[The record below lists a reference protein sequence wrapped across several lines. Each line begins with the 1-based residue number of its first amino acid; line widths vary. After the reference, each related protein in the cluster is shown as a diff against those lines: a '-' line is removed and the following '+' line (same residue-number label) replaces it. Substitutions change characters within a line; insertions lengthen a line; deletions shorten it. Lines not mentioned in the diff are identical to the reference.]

1 MSTASSHA
9 CDFVL
14 YPDEKLLSDRIQ
26 SFIGCPS
33 IAVTKGGRI
42 FLGYYYGGLREPH
55 MDNCN
60 ILIKSDDGVNWS
72 APVLAIPSNKDMLI
86 HALDIQLWIA
96 PDGALY
102 VFWVQNDVSKS
113 TDGVR
118 PADIPENYPW
128 IAVDGY
134 DFGDFR
140 HAMWCAIC
148 RDPDADVLTFEA
160 PRYIGCGFL
169 RCKPTV
175 LDNGRWLLFNYE
187 QISDRYAYSVSD
199 DNGKSFSREYG
210 AKKLATPFDE
220 AMAYQR
226 SDGSIRMLARTK
238 LGFLAES
245 VSHDGGKSFDEAFLS
260 NIASPNTRFFISRTP
275 SGRILLINNDSSE
288 TRINMTV
295 YLSEDDGATW
305 KYKRTFDTREQVS
318 YPDVDFHGGRIYL
331 TYDRER
337 TGAKEILFLDFT
349 EEDILNDRPLT
360 PRVVKKLG

>member
-1 MSTASSHA
+1 MSAASDHA

-14 YPDEKLLSDRIQ
+14 YPDEKLLSDRLPH
-26 SFIGCPS
+26 FIGCPTV
-33 IAVTKGGRI
+33 AVTRGGRI
-42 FLGYYYGGLREPH
+42 FLGYYFGGLREPH

-60 ILIKSDDGVNWS
+60 ILIKSDDGVNFS
-72 APVLAIPSNKDMLI
+72 EPVLAIPSSKEKLI

-102 VFWVQNDVSKS
+102 VFWVQNDVLKS

-118 PADIPENYPW
+118 PAELPEDYPW
-128 IAVDGY
+128 ISVDGY
-134 DFGDFR
+134 DFGDFK
-140 HAMWCAIC
+140 HAMWCAVC
-148 RDPDADVLTFEA
+148 RDPDADVLSFEE
-160 PRYIGCGFL
+160 PRYLGAGFL

-187 QISDRYAYSVSD
+187 QVSDRYAYSVSD
-199 DNGKSFSREYG
+199 DNGKTFFRKYG
-210 AKKLATPFDE
+210 AKKLLTPFDE

-226 SDGSIRMLARTK
+226 KDGSIRMLARTK
-238 LGFLAES
+238 FGFLAES
-245 VSHDGGKSFDEAFLS
+245 ISFDGGESFDVATLS
-260 NIASPNTRFFISRTP
+260 DIASPNTRFFISRTP

-288 TRINMTV
+288 TRKNMTV

-318 YPDVDFHGGRIYL
+318 YPDVDFYGERIYL

-349 EEDILNDRPLT
+349 EEDVIKGNPLEA
-360 PRVVKKLG
+360 RIVKNLG